1 MSITASVTPLFT
13 SLQNVKFS
21 DLRSSFKEVTSGSVS
36 ASELRRNTDTTN
48 TNPIVPDATENANV
62 STSNNLK
69 LSQFKNTIKYHDL
82 TQTSTDQ
89 NINLATLSAATAGTN
104 WPSNLSKTIVKRVN
118 INGVISSTS
127 TATVPLSINANVYNL
142 NLIIS
147 GGIYAE
153 GGSGGTSSSPNGTSG
168 GNAMSLISSGGN
180 IYVKTLSTAKVYGG
194 GGGGAQ
200 GLQGASSDYGTCYT
214 YSDSD
219 TGASCSGCPGC
230 PAGTSYVKCFDKGSC
245 GCGKGCSASGKATT
259 CRTYNY
265 YNSAKTAGGAGGTGG
280 PGRGY
285 SNSTGSLTG
294 SAGVLGTDTSCPGA
308 YTSVVK
314 TSSRGDTGA
323 SGGEWGTK
331 GTDAGT
337 GATDPKGGA
346 AGAAI
351 IGSKYVI
358 TSDSSIAA
366 FKGSK

>member
-89 NINLATLSAATAGTN
+89 NINLGTLSAATAGTN
-104 WPSNLSKTIVKRVN
+104 WPSNLSKTVVKRVN

-127 TATVPLSINANVYNL
+127 TATAPLKVDAQVYNL

-219 TGASCSGCPGC
+219 TGTSCDGNCPGC
-230 PAGTSYVKCFDKGSC
+230 PAGTEDIGCSEGGSC
-245 GCGKGCSASGKATT
+245 DCGDGWDWQLWV
-259 CRTYNY
+259 
-265 YNSAKTAGGAGGTGG
+265 GGSFGWWEGGWFVV
-280 PGRGY
+280 GRWRRRVD
-285 SNSTGSLTG
+285 L
-294 SAGVLGTDTSCPGA
+294 GVLPDQEED
-308 YTSVVK
+308 VVPQ
-314 TSSRGDTGA
+314 R
-323 SGGEWGTK
+323 
-331 GTDAGT
+331 
-337 GATDPKGGA
+337 
-346 AGAAI
+346 
-351 IGSKYVI
+351 
-358 TSDSSIAA
+358 
-366 FKGSK
+366 